1 MWFVGIIVGNSF
13 PILNQWLRKR
23 ERGKKANGHSPANS
37 LFHRESC
44 LGDLFIAKVS
54 ACQEWCHH
62 LDAFIGEY
70 RFIRLSTSNIAFLV
84 FSLVY
89 SISVISSYSE
99 LPCSPFALVR
109 YEIGHR
115 QLGAFLAFTISI
127 LTCSW
132 KNWIIK
138 TNGFV
143 RVIPIKWMKFFYSGS
158 SVGVHRSEVIQN

>member
-1 MWFVGIIVGNSF
+1 MV
-13 PILNQWLRKR
+13 KKER
-23 ERGKKANGHSPANS
+23 EREKRLMDTVQPNVPYSIGSPAWVTY
-37 LFHRESC
+37 LLPRY
-44 LGDLFIAKVS
+44 LPAKND
-54 ACQEWCHH
+54 AITC

-70 RFIRLSTSNIAFLV
+70 RFIRLSTLNIAFLV

-109 YEIGHR
+109 YEIGYR
-115 QLGAFLAFTISI
+115 QLGALLAFTISI

-143 RVIPIKWMKFFYSGS
+143 RVIPIKWMKFFYSGFS
-158 SVGVHRSEVIQN
+158 IGVHRSEVIQN

>member
-1 MWFVGIIVGNSF
+1 MV
-13 PILNQWLRKR
+13 KKER
-23 ERGKKANGHSPANS
+23 EREKRLMDTVQPNVPYSIGKLAWVIYLLPMYLPAKNDAIT
-37 LFHRESC
+37 C
-44 LGDLFIAKVS
+44 
-54 ACQEWCHH
+54 

-70 RFIRLSTSNIAFLV
+70 WFIRLSTSNIAFLL

-99 LPCSPFALVR
+99 LPYSPFALVR
-109 YEIGHR
+109 YEIGYR
-115 QLGAFLAFTISI
+115 QLGALLAFTISI

-143 RVIPIKWMKFFYSGS
+143 RVIPIKWMKFFYSGF